1 MTSSPDA
8 ALPAAI
14 TCRGVTRRFGRVAA
28 LSNLSVTI
36 PEGAFALLVGA
47 NGAGKTTL
55 LHHLIGLLAPSEG
68 EIRVCNRDP
77 AVDGAL
83 VRSRIGYVPE
93 DGAWPFARQR
103 LDRFLAY
110 HAAYFPDW
118 DPDYATHLA
127 AALGLRHDRR
137 LGSASKGEVRRA
149 QLVAALAHR
158 PPVLLLDEPTDG
170 LDPVVRRRLLEI
182 LASHLAETPTTVV
195 ASTHQLGELEQFAD
209 HVVVMDAGRVVT
221 AMDREELWRTVA
233 EVTFTRPAA
242 FATPEIESV
251 RILDVRTIGHQE
263 RWLVEGPTAAVIA
276 GLARVGIASPDVR
289 ALSLEDAAIAILS
302 HQEPKLEVLR

>member
-1 MTSSPDA
+1 MTTSPVDTRSS
-8 ALPAAI
+8 AI
-14 TCRGVTRRFGRVAA
+14 TCRDVTRRFGRVTA

-55 LHHLIGLLAPSEG
+55 LHHLIGLLTPSEG
-68 EIRVCNRDP
+68 EIRVCNHDP
-77 AVDGAL
+77 VVDGAL

-118 DPDYATHLA
+118 DATYATHLA
-127 AALGLRHDRR
+127 ESLGLRHDRR

-158 PPVLLLDEPTDG
+158 PAVLLLDEPTDG

-221 AMDREELWRTVA
+221 AMDREELRRTVA
-233 EVTFTRPAA
+233 EVTFTRPAG
-242 FATPEIESV
+242 FVVPRIEGA
-251 RILDVRTIGHQE
+251 RILDTRTIGNEE
-263 RWLVEGPTAAVIA
+263 RWLVEGPTAMVVA
-276 GLARVGIASPDVR
+276 GLAQMGVHDADVR